1 MKKINLAFLLF
12 TVTILLGACAGASTM
27 SPVGVNCLTGIPV
40 QDKNPDCTGG
50 G

>member
-1 MKKINLAFLLF
+1 MKKLTLNLLALA
-12 TVTILLGACAGASTM
+12 TVLLLGACAGASTS
-27 SPVGVNCLTGIPV
+27 SPIGVTCLPGIPV

>member
-1 MKKINLAFLLF
+1 MKKLILNLLALATVLL
-12 TVTILLGACAGASTM
+12 LSACAGASTT
-27 SPVGVNCLTGIPV
+27 SPIGVSCLPGTPV